1 MTYVTYLAKNGRELE
16 ESIGGDPFPKKKI
29 VLCSLLVAFMVG
41 ECARKSILDYVIN
54 LTKKQT

>member
-1 MTYVTYLAKNGRELE
+1 MSHIWLKMGGNWRNQLE
-16 ESIGGDPFPKKKI
+16 GILSQKKKI

-41 ECARKSILDYVIN
+41 ECGRKSILDYVIN